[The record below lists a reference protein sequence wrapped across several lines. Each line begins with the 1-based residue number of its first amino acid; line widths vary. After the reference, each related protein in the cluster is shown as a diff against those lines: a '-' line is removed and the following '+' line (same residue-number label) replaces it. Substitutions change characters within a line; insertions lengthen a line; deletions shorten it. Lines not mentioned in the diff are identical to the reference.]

1 MVGLDDHSGPFQPKS
16 FYDVLCWCQLKRI
29 VWNLEFTM
37 QSVPKHTGLGVLV
50 IFPRCLSLRSELD
63 QQTDVFENK

>member
-1 MVGLDDHSGPFQPKS
+1 
-16 FYDVLCWCQLKRI
+16 
-29 VWNLEFTM
+29 M
-37 QSVPKHTGLGVLV
+37 QTVPKHTGLEVLV